1 MNCSKC
7 GTEIEEPM
15 VLKRG
20 EFIDQPLC
28 EKCFDEEQKKL
39 RGD

>member
-7 GTEIEEPM
+7 GTNVDEPM

-28 EKCFDEEQKKL
+28 EKCFYEERKKII
-39 RGD
+39 GE